1 MKQYLLPQNGN
12 FYKANLHCH
21 TNLSDGVLSQEQVK
35 EIYQEHGYSVVAFT
49 DHELLF
55 PVDHLADE
63 AFLPLNGV
71 ELSVNEKERMDTTG
85 KKVHLCCI
93 AMEPD
98 NHYTPCYHSK
108 KYCWGNLEE
117 NRRLAKPVPGLP
129 DFEREYSAEGI
140 NAIIAEAKRLGFF
153 VTYNHPKWSLETPD
167 DYCKYQGLDA
177 MEICNFACHTLG
189 YEEYNPEIY
198 DALLR
203 KGNRLYCIAAD
214 DNHNHK
220 PADSSLYD
228 SFGAFTMIKAEKLEY
243 RTITQA
249 LKNGHFYATQ
259 GPEIHELYVEDGS
272 LHVSCSPAEKII
284 LTTSHRRRRI
294 IWANRGEAVT
304 EGMFS
309 ICQEDVYVRITVI
322 DHTGRPANTNAYFT
336 DCLGL

>member
-214 DNHNHK
+214 DK
-220 PADSSLYD
+220 P
-228 SFGAFTMIKAEKLEY
+228 
-243 RTITQA
+243 
-249 LKNGHFYATQ
+249 
-259 GPEIHELYVEDGS
+259 
-272 LHVSCSPAEKII
+272 CS
-284 LTTSHRRRRI
+284 
-294 IWANRGEAVT
+294 
-304 EGMFS
+304 
-309 ICQEDVYVRITVI
+309 
-322 DHTGRPANTNAYFT
+322 
-336 DCLGL
+336 